1 MTKLNSR
8 GPSRLS
14 AHLKILINFAVLTS
28 EKSGYTLFYIAA
40 YKPTAF
46 ICPPK
51 KSIHLSTNRK
61 PKILVVDDQPI
72 NIKLL
77 QRKLERQN
85 MEILVAYN
93 GRECLNIVEQDL
105 PDLIL
110 LDIMMPEMDG
120 IETCQ
125 HLKENPATEAI
136 PIIFI
141 TAKASK
147 EGKLEGLNAGA
158 VDYITKPI
166 DLDETLARVRTQLRL
181 QEIFRENLELQTRL
195 GEVRKSAAV
204 GAITQGIAHNLNNL
218 LGVVVGY
225 VELIKNGYDS
235 PDMVK
240 RSVMLM
246 DNAINRMVGIIR
258 QLGTIAS
265 NERIEL
271 STHSIDLLLNNS
283 IDRLK
288 NEHEIPAQVLLDS
301 QLDESATISA
311 NPEIFEIILVK
322 LLINAWESYAKG
334 TADADRTIHLTARI
348 SRDNGP
354 AMLEIKVIDHG
365 AGIDPEVTDTLFEP
379 FITTKTSVGRGM
391 GLTIARHTIRNLEG
405 EITLKPNADC
415 GVTATMIHPL

>member
-1 MTKLNSR
+1 MSTK
-8 GPSRLS
+8 
-14 AHLKILINFAVLTS
+14 
-28 EKSGYTLFYIAA
+28 
-40 YKPTAF
+40 
-46 ICPPK
+46 
-51 KSIHLSTNRK
+51 RK

-77 QRKLERQN
+77 QRKLERQD
-85 MEILVAYN
+85 MDVLVAYN
-93 GRECLNIVEQDL
+93 GRECLNIVEQEL

-125 HLKENPATEAI
+125 HLKANPATETI

-147 EGKLEGLNAGA
+147 EGKLEGLDAGA

-181 QEIFRENLELQTRL
+181 QEMFHENLELQKRL
-195 GEVRKSAAV
+195 GDVRKSAAV

-225 VELIKNGYDS
+225 LDLIKNGYDS

-246 DNAINRMVGIIR
+246 DHAINRMVGIIR
-258 QLGTIAS
+258 QLGTIAN

-271 STHSIDLLLNNS
+271 STHSIDVLINNS
-283 IDRLK
+283 VDRLK
-288 NEHEIPAQVLLDS
+288 NEHEIPAQVEIES
-301 QLDESATISA
+301 QVDESATISA
-311 NPEIFEIILVK
+311 NPETFETILGK
-322 LLINAWESYAKG
+322 LLINAWESYAKD
-334 TADADRTIHLTARI
+334 TADADKKIKLTARI
-348 SRDNGP
+348 SRDSGP
-354 AMLEIKVIDHG
+354 ATLELQVIDQG
-365 AGIDPEVTDTLFEP
+365 TGIAPEVTDTLFEP

-391 GLTIARHTIRNLEG
+391 GLTISRHTIRNLEG
-405 EITLKPNADC
+405 EIRLKPNADR
-415 GVTATMIHPL
+415 GVTATMTHPL